1 MDARVA
7 QAIEALLDQMKA
19 KAQNPEFERLSDEM
33 RTLVRENAI
42 PTMKGPR
49 IVWEGDVMHVL

>member
-1 MDARVA
+1 MDTRVA
-7 QAIEALLDQMKA
+7 HAIESLLDQMKA
-19 KAQNPEFERLSDEM
+19 RAKDPDFERLSDEM

-42 PTMKGPR
+42 PTMPGPK